1 MKLELGIVPI
11 NDMKFS
17 SKTAVNGEC
26 LEINVD
32 ELTALI
38 KEDTLIKDVELHI
51 PKPGES
57 DRIIPVKDVL

>member
-26 LEINVD
+26 LEINKD

-38 KEDTLIKDVELHI
+38 KEDPLINEV
-51 PKPGES
+51 
-57 DRIIPVKDVL
+57 